1 MNTLRPFGVT
11 LIPKPGSAASQYTVS
26 EGGVG
31 SVSMALF
38 VNLVRGMD

>member
-11 LIPKPGSAASQYTVS
+11 LIPKPGSA
-26 EGGVG
+26 VG
-31 SVSMALF
+31 SASMALF